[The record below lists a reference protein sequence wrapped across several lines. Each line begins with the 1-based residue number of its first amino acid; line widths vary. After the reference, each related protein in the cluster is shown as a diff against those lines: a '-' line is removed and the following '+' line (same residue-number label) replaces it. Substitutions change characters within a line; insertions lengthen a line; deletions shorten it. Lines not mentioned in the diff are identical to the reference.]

1 LYQYNFTFTQYDR
14 IVNKLYDKV
23 IYNLGGFL
31 MDLNLSGKVVLV
43 SGASKGIGKAIATEF
58 AKEDAVSVLIIA
70 TV

>member
-1 LYQYNFTFTQYDR
+1 MYQYNFTFTQYDR